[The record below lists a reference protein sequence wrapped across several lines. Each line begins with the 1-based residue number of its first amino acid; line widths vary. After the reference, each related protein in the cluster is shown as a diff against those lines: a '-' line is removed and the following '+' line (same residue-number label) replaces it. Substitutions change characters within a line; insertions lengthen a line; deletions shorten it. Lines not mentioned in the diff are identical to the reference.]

1 MSAALSTDR
10 YSAEVVLSLL
20 VGGQRIR
27 LSQVGPDF
35 VLLAEPASIA
45 PSPAEVEV
53 NVDGHI
59 HRREVYLVNGVD
71 PAVRRSRI
79 TPRPI

>member
-1 MSAALSTDR
+1 
-10 YSAEVVLSLL
+10 
-20 VGGQRIR
+20 
-27 LSQVGPDF
+27 
-35 VLLAEPASIA
+35 LLAEPASIA
-45 PSPAEVEV
+45 PSLAEVEV

-79 TPRPI
+79 TPRSI